1 MGILDSLMKNPQMLG
16 DVAKFASDN
25 PQIAKAAM
33 SFLSSSGGGAAT
45 GSAGLGGVLNALQ
58 SGGLGDVVSS
68 WVGTGANKAISSA
81 QVQAALGSEKVSQFA
96 QQAGVNPSE
105 ASSAL
110 AAMLPQLVDKLSPD
124 GKLPDAQGLDG
135 LIGKLLGGRG

>member
-1 MGILDSLMKNPQMLG
+1 MKNPQMLG
-16 DVAKFASDN
+16 DVAKLASDN

-33 SFLSSSGGGAAT
+33 SFLSSSGGSGAAAA
-45 GSAGLGGVLNALQ
+45 GSAGLGGVLSALQ

-68 WVGTGANKAISSA
+68 WVGTGANKAISPA
-81 QVQAALGSEKVSQFA
+81 QVQTALGSEKVAQFA
-96 QQAGVNPSE
+96 KQAGVNPSE

-124 GKLPDAQGLDG
+124 GKLPDTQGLDG

>member
-1 MGILDSLMKNPQMLG
+1 
-16 DVAKFASDN
+16 V
-25 PQIAKAAM
+25 
-33 SFLSSSGGGAAT
+33 LS
-45 GSAGLGGVLNALQ
+45 ALQ

-68 WVGTGANKAISSA
+68 WVGTGANKAISPA
-81 QVQAALGSEKVSQFA
+81 QVQTALGSEKVAQFA
-96 QQAGVNPSE
+96 KQAGVNPSE

-124 GKLPDAQGLDG
+124 GKLPDTQGLDG